1 MMRSFLLGVLLTL
14 SFVANCQKYFLFIGT
29 YTGSGSKGIYVYS
42 FDAAT
47 GKAQWLSNT
56 EGVVNPSYLAIAP
69 GGSYLYACI
78 ETRTVNAGGVS
89 AFRFDREK
97 GSLTFINKQSSG
109 GDNPAYVSVH
119 KSGRWVIAGNYSG
132 GSLSAFPVSADGG
145 IQPYSQLVQHTGTSI
160 NKQRQ
165 EAPHVHSTVFSP
177 KGDYLFVPDLG
188 LDKVMIYKFDPSSQ
202 KPLQP
207 ASPAFAAP
215 DPGSGPRH
223 FIFHSNKKWAY
234 LIEEMAGNVVAY
246 NYKKGKLIAMQQIAT
261 HADTAKGDFGSADIH
276 LSPDGKFLY
285 ASNRGNENN
294 ITIFSVDRSSGKLSL
309 KGFQSTMG
317 VQPRNFTIDP
327 SGKYLLAA
335 NQKTGNIV
343 IFKRDAVTGLL
354 QYTGEQINIPEPVC
368 LKMIK

>member
-1 MMRSFLLGVLLTL
+1 SFLLGLLL
-14 SFVANCQKYFLFIGT
+14 IGSFVANCQKYFLFIGT

-42 FDAAT
+42 FDAVS
-47 GKAQWLSNT
+47 GKAQWISNT

-69 GGSYLYACI
+69 GGNFLYACT
-78 ETRTVNAGGVS
+78 ETRTLNAGGIS

-119 KSGRWVIAGNYSG
+119 KNGRWVIAGNYSG
-132 GSLSAFPVSADGG
+132 GSLAAFPVNADGS
-145 IQPYSQLVQHTGTSI
+145 IQPYSQMVQHTGTSI

-188 LDKVMIYKFDPSSQ
+188 LDKVMIYKFDPTSQ

-207 ASPAFAAP
+207 ASPAFAAT

-234 LIEEMAGNVVAY
+234 LIEEMGGKVVAY
-246 NYKKGKLIAMQQIAT
+246 NYKKGKLNAMQQIAT
-261 HADTAKGDFGSADIH
+261 HADTAKGNFGSADIH

-317 VQPRNFTIDP
+317 IQPRNFTIDP

-343 IFKRDAVTGLL
+343 IFKRDEVTGLL